1 MRICKEKFALVFSKN
16 HEIAHDV
23 FNTDLFED
31 VMCGTGGAGIEDVD
45 AASINIVINNV
56 KQVYEM
62 MQDQELEG
70 ICIIFDKHY
79 EHILDK
85 LPKSPVIGGLA
96 LCKWDVKNKRPI
108 KVGYL

>member
-31 VMCGTGGAGIEDVD
+31 VMCGTGGAEIEAVD

-56 KQVYEM
+56 KKVYEKL
-62 MQDQELEG
+62 QDQELEE
-70 ICIIFDKHY
+70 IYIIFDKHY

-96 LCKWDVKNKRPI
+96 LCKWDEKNKRLI